1 LVSHGRIAKSQRAN
15 ILLTTAIQNV
25 YKTNQD
31 FGNDTMSLPGVGN
44 RRVFCPLG
52 ERGFLISTAAWWY
65 RKKEWIVSRELVNWV
80 GSRS

>member
-31 FGNDTMSLPGVGN
+31 FGNDTMSLPGVEMDACS
-44 RRVFCPLG
+44 VL
-52 ERGFLISTAAWWY
+52 LA
-65 RKKEWIVSRELVNWV
+65 REA
-80 GSRS
+80 S